1 MVDILKLPRL
11 SLGKGKIMNGALLH
25 GSWKI
30 ITIWGIPI
38 RVHFSWLIVFGMIT
52 WSLSTYYFPKAAPDL
67 PAASQWLKGAIGALL
82 LFASVTFHELAH
94 SFVSRKYR
102 ITILSITLF
111 IFGGVAQMKGEPP
124 TPKAELRIAI
134 AGPLSS
140 FLLSGVFFTLY
151 TAARSPG
158 MKALYVYLAQIN
170 LILGTFNLI
179 PGFPMDG
186 GRVLRS
192 IIWKKTKDYFYATKK
207 ASGLGQKVAL
217 FFIFFGLF
225 SILTGFA
232 GGFWL
237 MLVGWFLYTA
247 AQSSYQQASLQETL
261 SGVKVKD
268 VMTKN
273 IVMLN
278 SSITV
283 DEAVNGY
290 FLKYGYGGFPVLEDG
305 RFLGIITLKEVRDVP
320 REDWVKVK
328 VLNILI
334 PRNSEWEVSSED
346 DTLKALELMI
356 MKDKGRL
363 AVTDNDKIIGL
374 ITRNGIARYIQIME
388 K

>member
-1 MVDILKLPRL
+1 
-11 SLGKGKIMNGALLH
+11 
-25 GSWKI
+25 
-30 ITIWGIPI
+30 
-38 RVHFSWLIVFGMIT
+38 
-52 WSLSTYYFPKAAPDL
+52 
-67 PAASQWLKGAIGALL
+67 
-82 LFASVTFHELAH
+82 
-94 SFVSRKYR
+94 
-102 ITILSITLF
+102 
-111 IFGGVAQMKGEPP
+111 
-124 TPKAELRIAI
+124 
-134 AGPLSS
+134 
-140 FLLSGVFFTLY
+140 
-151 TAARSPG
+151 
-158 MKALYVYLAQIN
+158 
-170 LILGTFNLI
+170 
-179 PGFPMDG
+179 
-186 GRVLRS
+186 
-192 IIWKKTKDYFYATKK
+192 
-207 ASGLGQKVAL
+207 
-217 FFIFFGLF
+217 
-225 SILTGFA
+225 
-232 GGFWL
+232 

-290 FLKYGYGGFPVLEDG
+290 FLKYGYGGFPVLEGG

>member
-1 MVDILKLPRL
+1 
-11 SLGKGKIMNGALLH
+11 
-25 GSWKI
+25 
-30 ITIWGIPI
+30 
-38 RVHFSWLIVFGMIT
+38 
-52 WSLSTYYFPKAAPDL
+52 
-67 PAASQWLKGAIGALL
+67 
-82 LFASVTFHELAH
+82 
-94 SFVSRKYR
+94 
-102 ITILSITLF
+102 
-111 IFGGVAQMKGEPP
+111 
-124 TPKAELRIAI
+124 
-134 AGPLSS
+134 
-140 FLLSGVFFTLY
+140 
-151 TAARSPG
+151 
-158 MKALYVYLAQIN
+158 
-170 LILGTFNLI
+170 
-179 PGFPMDG
+179 
-186 GRVLRS
+186 
-192 IIWKKTKDYFYATKK
+192 
-207 ASGLGQKVAL
+207 
-217 FFIFFGLF
+217 
-225 SILTGFA
+225 
-232 GGFWL
+232 

-334 PRNSEWEVSSED
+334 PRNREWEVSSED

>member
-1 MVDILKLPRL
+1 
-11 SLGKGKIMNGALLH
+11 
-25 GSWKI
+25 
-30 ITIWGIPI
+30 
-38 RVHFSWLIVFGMIT
+38 
-52 WSLSTYYFPKAAPDL
+52 
-67 PAASQWLKGAIGALL
+67 
-82 LFASVTFHELAH
+82 
-94 SFVSRKYR
+94 
-102 ITILSITLF
+102 
-111 IFGGVAQMKGEPP
+111 
-124 TPKAELRIAI
+124 
-134 AGPLSS
+134 
-140 FLLSGVFFTLY
+140 
-151 TAARSPG
+151 
-158 MKALYVYLAQIN
+158 
-170 LILGTFNLI
+170 
-179 PGFPMDG
+179 
-186 GRVLRS
+186 
-192 IIWKKTKDYFYATKK
+192 
-207 ASGLGQKVAL
+207 
-217 FFIFFGLF
+217 
-225 SILTGFA
+225 
-232 GGFWL
+232 

-247 AQSSYQQASLQETL
+247 AQTSYQQASLQETL

>member
-1 MVDILKLPRL
+1 
-11 SLGKGKIMNGALLH
+11 
-25 GSWKI
+25 
-30 ITIWGIPI
+30 
-38 RVHFSWLIVFGMIT
+38 
-52 WSLSTYYFPKAAPDL
+52 
-67 PAASQWLKGAIGALL
+67 
-82 LFASVTFHELAH
+82 
-94 SFVSRKYR
+94 
-102 ITILSITLF
+102 
-111 IFGGVAQMKGEPP
+111 
-124 TPKAELRIAI
+124 
-134 AGPLSS
+134 
-140 FLLSGVFFTLY
+140 
-151 TAARSPG
+151 
-158 MKALYVYLAQIN
+158 
-170 LILGTFNLI
+170 
-179 PGFPMDG
+179 
-186 GRVLRS
+186 
-192 IIWKKTKDYFYATKK
+192 
-207 ASGLGQKVAL
+207 
-217 FFIFFGLF
+217 
-225 SILTGFA
+225 
-232 GGFWL
+232 

-290 FLKYGYGGFPVLEDG
+290 FLKYGYGGFPILEDG

-334 PRNSEWEVSSED
+334 PRNREWEVSSED
-346 DTLKALELMI
+346 DTLKALEVMI